1 MTRKTI
7 TATPPAAALSPA
19 RSPDLSPDLSHV
31 ETWVFDLD
39 NTLYPAECNLF
50 AQVDRRM
57 TEFIADFLGLSRDE
71 ARRLQKEYFRAHGTT
86 LNGLMA
92 VHGLAPAA
100 FLDYVHDIDV
110 SPVDPCPE
118 LDRILHRLPGRKLI
132 YTNGSTA
139 HAERVLARLGVERHF
154 DDIFDIVAAGY
165 VPKPNAAP
173 YAQLVARGCF
183 APRGAVMFDDIAK
196 NLRAAFDLGM
206 TTVWIRTESAWSG
219 APGPDEPLEHVH
231 HVAED
236 LLSFLRAL
244 PAMEGVAQDQDA
256 SRAQKAS

>member
-1 MTRKTI
+1 MTPRII
-7 TATPPAAALSPA
+7 TATPQAAA
-19 RSPDLSPDLSHV
+19 PDLSPDLSHV

-57 TEFIADFLGLSRDE
+57 TEFIADFLGLPPEE
-71 ARRLQKEYFRAHGTT
+71 ARRLQKDYFRAHGTT

-92 VHGLAPAA
+92 VHGLTPAA
-100 FLDYVHDIDV
+100 FLDYVHDIDL
-110 SPVDPCPE
+110 SPVAPCPE

-154 DDIFDIVAAGY
+154 DDIFDIVAADY
-165 VPKPNAAP
+165 VPKPSPAP
-173 YAQLVARGCF
+173 YARLVERGCF

-206 TTVWIRTESAWSG
+206 TTVWIRTRSAWSG
-219 APGPDEPLEHVH
+219 AHEPDEPQDHIH

-244 PAMEGVAQDQDA
+244 PEAVEKAAEDQA
-256 SRAQKAS
+256 ESRAQKAS